1 MDEGEATDIYITN
14 RREEDI
20 IANESM
26 LFVAPK
32 KSRNAD
38 RTGREQAKRE
48 MSEAEHV
55 VQIRNL
61 RTRVCHTVSSVFL

>member
-38 RTGREQAKRE
+38 RTGREETKRE
-48 MSEAEHV
+48 
-55 VQIRNL
+55 
-61 RTRVCHTVSSVFL
+61 